1 MITAMATMTGIIFLT
16 LLAMLGIQISNNR
29 KDRLM
34 YQAEIEKL
42 HLRLS
47 SRTVGEYAE
56 AVHILETK
64 PDEPVTSEE
73 RRESLTEY
81 IERESDLCRVD

>member
-1 MITAMATMTGIIFLT
+1 MITTMATITGITFLT
-16 LLAMLGIQISNNR
+16 LLAMLGIQINNNR
-29 KDRLM
+29 KDRQM
-34 YQAEIEKL
+34 YQSEIEKL

-56 AVHILETK
+56 AVHVLETK

-81 IERESDLCRVD
+81 IDRESDTFRVG